1 MTSIDGANLN
11 PEPVARLLKNGRMV
25 NRILASICGQENL
38 SKIGV
43 KAELQNR
50 IIDKLFQ
57 HAANNDVPK
66 FERLKTM
73 IENPSI
79 IPSSGQYL
87 HVAKTGSSIDTKNNM
102 NSAVNPSLPLNP
114 GNIRPS
120 HFNDV
125 MRERNWFRTH
135 GSPDHAAVQ
144 LKNSPY
150 YTIVEQLGSTVIFEV
165 MATHRYTAKIPISV
179 SQYPILNRL
188 AQEPDLRVMVFG
200 VSEGYGP
207 QDVAF
212 PHQSELRVNGGEIKA
227 NLRGLK
233 NRPGSTRPVDITDNI
248 RFHPPSYVNNIEMTY
263 ALTNKAGVLFSGISS
278 LISGISFKFYLLLCV
293 IQMIPVPKL
302 VQALVNGQKITEKS
316 VVADMLAK
324 ARDSEIIAT
333 ASVFSLKC
341 PLSTRRIDL
350 PCRSTSCRH
359 TQCFDAT
366 SYLQLQEQG
375 PTWSCPICNNPA
387 PFESLA
393 VDEYVKNIL
402 QNTSKSVEQVT
413 IQPDG
418 KWELHESKETSLRIK
433 GTSKSSDSE
442 LVDITLAID
451 SKNPFPWKISEGY
464 SRLPQPI
471 LAGSCR
477 ETGLVSTPTGMT
489 TSLKR
494 PIATVIDLTSSGD
507 EDEDSS
513 RREPKRQ
520 CTSS

>member
-1 MTSIDGANLN
+1 MTSIDAANLN

-87 HVAKTGSSIDTKNNM
+87 YVAKTGSPSIAAKNTM
-102 NSAVNPSLPLNP
+102 NTATNPSLPLIP
-114 GNIRPS
+114 GNLRPG

-135 GSPDHAAVQ
+135 GSPAVQ

-212 PHQSELRVNGGEIKA
+212 PHQSELRVNGGEVKA

-248 RFHPPSYVNNIEMTY
+248 RFHPSSYVNNIEMTY
-263 ALTNKAGVLFSGISS
+263 ALTNKAGVLFLGISS
-278 LISGISFKFYLLLCV
+278 FISGIFFKFYLLLCV

-302 VQALVNGQKITEKS
+302 VQLLVNGQKITEKS

-324 ARDSEIIAT
+324 ARDTDIIAT
-333 ASVFSLKC
+333 ASVLSLKC

-402 QNTSKSVEQVT
+402 QKTSKSVEQVT

-418 KWELHESKETSLRIK
+418 RWELHDSKETSSRIK
-433 GTSKSSDSE
+433 GTSKSLDGE
-442 LVDITLAID
+442 LVDITLAVD
-451 SKNPFPWKISEGY
+451 SKDPFPWKITEAY
-464 SRLPQPI
+464 SRISQPI
-471 LAGSCR
+471 LAGSCK
-477 ETGLVSTPTGMT
+477 EKAPVSTPTGIT
-489 TSLKR
+489 NSLKR

-507 EDEDSS
+507 EDEDPC